1 MDTDLIGLFALLV
14 GLELILGVDNVLVI
28 AILVG
33 RLPEAKRNA
42 TRNLGLGLA
51 LLFRVLMVF
60 GGLKLVELTEPAFP
74 DGPDWFAYSVR
85 DLALMAGGLF
95 LIWKAVKE
103 IYVTVEFSHEEAGKS
118 GGSTFSAVVTQI
130 VILDVVFSLDSVIT
144 AVGLTSDRMVIISAV
159 VVSFVV
165 VLFFAKPIG
174 DYILAHASLK
184 ILALAFLIVI
194 GVTIFMEGHHWEVD
208 KKLIYVPMG
217 FALAVQVLQLRYLH
231 NKKTGVAAK

>member
-1 MDTDLIGLFALLV
+1 
-14 GLELILGVDNVLVI
+14 
-28 AILVG
+28 
-33 RLPEAKRNA
+33 
-42 TRNLGLGLA
+42 
-51 LLFRVLMVF
+51 
-60 GGLKLVELTEPAFP
+60 
-74 DGPDWFAYSVR
+74 
-85 DLALMAGGLF
+85 MAGGLF

-103 IYVTVEFSHEEAGKS
+103 IYATVELSHEEAGKS

-208 KKLIYVPMG
+208 KKLIYVLHGLRPRRASPPTTLPSQQENG
-217 FALAVQVLQLRYLH
+217 CRRQVAEA
-231 NKKTGVAAK
+231 AAKSRTPLKHESPTTQSLQNEKFLNSPQARSIRVQCELIEPEHRLAENEVNHTIVFFARPVPRTPPRPKRN

>member
-1 MDTDLIGLFALLV
+1 M
-14 GLELILGVDNVLVI
+14 
-28 AILVG
+28 
-33 RLPEAKRNA
+33 
-42 TRNLGLGLA
+42 
-51 LLFRVLMVF
+51 
-60 GGLKLVELTEPAFP
+60 
-74 DGPDWFAYSVR
+74 
-85 DLALMAGGLF
+85 
-95 LIWKAVKE
+95 
-103 IYVTVEFSHEEAGKS
+103 
-118 GGSTFSAVVTQI
+118 TQI

-231 NKKTGVAAK
+231 NKKTGAAAK